1 MNPPRQL
8 MPYEDR
14 LMDCE
19 DAIEYSFLELVD
31 EACESGWNAAEI
43 AVALTNLAD
52 NLILELMAS
61 EETVRKVVDLRFK
74 PH

>member
-14 LMDCE
+14 LTDCE
-19 DAIEYSFLELVD
+19 DAIEDRFLELVD

-43 AVALTNLAD
+43 ALALTNLAD
-52 NLILELMAS
+52 NLILKLMAS
-61 EETVRKVVDLRFK
+61 EETVRKMVDIRFK